1 MNFIHN
7 KFVAILRELIVP
19 QLYFIYKD
27 NNKKHFVF
35 NNYSLRYLCHPYN
48 RTWVNER
55 IVEVPIALHYLK
67 KYKGKRILEVGNVL
81 KHYTHSSHDVVD
93 KYEMEPGVIN
103 EDVVDYRPKKKYDL
117 ILCVSTLEHVGWD
130 EKPKRI
136 NKSIEAVKLLKKLL
150 ARNGELVITLPFGY
164 NPAIDKFVFENK
176 FHFTKEY
183 FLRRISRRNYWKEI
197 SKDQIQT
204 MKYSSIIMHA
214 NTLFIGIYQKK
225 HG

>member
-19 QLYFIYKD
+19 QLYFIFKD
-27 NNKKHFVF
+27 NNKRRFVF
-35 NNYSLRYLCHPYN
+35 NNHSLRYLCHPYN

-67 KYKGKRILEVGNVL
+67 THKGKRILEVGNVL
-81 KHYTHSSHDVVD
+81 KHYTNSEHDVLD
-93 KYEMEPGVIN
+93 KYEIEPGVIN
-103 EDVVDYRPKKKYDL
+103 EDVVDFKPKQKYDL

-130 EKPKRI
+130 EKPKKI

-150 ARNGELVITLPFGY
+150 ANKGMLVITIPIGY
-164 NPAIDKFVFENK
+164 NPVIDNYVFKNK

-183 FLRRISRRNYWKEI
+183 FLNRISRRNYWKEI
-197 SKDQIQT
+197 SKDQIQNK
-204 MKYSSIIMHA
+204 KYSSIIMHA
-214 NTLFIGIYQKK
+214 NTLFIGTYYK
-225 HG
+225 